1 MKRYL
6 LLYLLAAG
14 IFLGHYAVSGH
25 AVYGDG
31 IDYWVY
37 LHSWYFDQDED
48 FNNEYRHNY
57 SPLYNNNFPDYEF
70 REVVKTNITVT
81 GKTNNFHPPGT
92 AVILFPAYV
101 VADWIGGLTGT
112 LRNGYSNIYQITT
125 GLWAV
130 GLAVLGARIC
140 EAVAHRITGLRKE
153 ARSAAMVIFLASP
166 LLYYGSYDVLNSHF
180 ASFLVSAIFWLVI
193 LGDRAHKWLY
203 LGLIVGLAGLVRLQD
218 LLLVIPA
225 MLVTRKR
232 DWLGMGV
239 MAGIVMFP
247 LLWQWQEMYGRL
259 YPESY
264 FIRWTGGIW
273 QLGSWFH
280 PINGLFLR
288 TPILLICL
296 AALPKLWKKIGPI
309 LVFFAIQTAMITMQ
323 GGWSAA
329 AYGGRMYIST
339 LPMFVVLLTLLIKK
353 LPKLLLWG
361 LVALNFVS
369 IGSFV
374 LFEKEV
380 NSGKKRGLEEHTIQ
394 KIESGLRRL
403 GWWWSKQAEKSNADT
418 RH

>member
-1 MKRYL
+1 MKKYF
-6 LLYLLAAG
+6 LLYLLATG
-14 IFLGHYAVSGH
+14 VFLGHYAVSGH

-31 IDYWVY
+31 IDYWAY
-37 LHSWYFDQDED
+37 LHSWYFDQDSD

-57 SPLYNNNFPDYEF
+57 SPLYNNNFPDYESH
-70 REVVKTNITVT
+70 EVVKTDITVT

-101 VADWIGGLTGT
+101 VADFVSELSGT

-193 LGDRAHKWLY
+193 LSDRAHKWLY

-225 MLVTRKR
+225 MAVTRKR
-232 DWLGMGV
+232 EWLGMGAIIAII
-239 MAGIVMFP
+239 MSP
-247 LLWQWQEMYGRL
+247 LLWQWWQLYIKF
-259 YPESY
+259 YPETYLHNWIIGSGV
-264 FIRWTGGIW
+264 W
-273 QLGSWFH
+273 GSWFH
-280 PINGLFLR
+280 FTNGLFWR
-288 TPILLICL
+288 TPILLVAIS
-296 AALPKLWKKIGPI
+296 ALPVALRLRSKVIKLM
-309 LVFFAIQTAMITMQ
+309 LLFFAAQVVIITIQ
-323 GGWSAA
+323 GGWAAA

-339 LPMFVVLLTLLIKK
+339 MSLFVVLLTILVRK
-353 LPKLLLWG
+353 LPKILLWG
-361 LVALNFVS
+361 LVVLNFISV
-369 IGSFV
+369 GSFV

-380 NSGKKRGLEEHTIQ
+380 NSGKKRGLEEHTIR
-394 KIESGLRRL
+394 KIELTLGRL
-403 GWWWSKQAEKSNADT
+403 GVNWRFGQTIK
-418 RH
+418 